1 MVGFD
6 LGLGLVMI
14 VWVLNP
20 FTYSGC
26 GGCGFSYD
34 EVYRWGDMV
43 VMVFGG
49 GKWVW
54 LFLSLFLFLCGYRFG
69 SGVVMEL
76 GFDQLWWGT
85 ERLVVIEVDADGF
98 GLTVSVGVVSN
109 F

>member
-34 EVYRWGDMV
+34 EVYR
-43 VMVFGG
+43 
-49 GKWVW
+49 
-54 LFLSLFLFLCGYRFG
+54 
-69 SGVVMEL
+69 
-76 GFDQLWWGT
+76 
-85 ERLVVIEVDADGF
+85 
-98 GLTVSVGVVSN
+98 
-109 F
+109 